1 MSPRK
6 FVRDSFGF
14 AFSQYIVRATL
25 MARTLVAAR
34 LLGPEAMGAWNA
46 IQLVLDNGS
55 LMLFGTQQGLDQVV
69 PARIGAGDAD
79 GERRVKRAA
88 LFNIVMLTLLYA
100 LCCLVWI
107 SVGRSRIRD
116 AWGFAGVGVALG
128 CVAAT
133 NLSNYQTSIQRSH
146 GDFATVSAW
155 MLIQG
160 AIGGLLGMAL
170 TPFIGNWGLLG
181 GWAVG
186 CFSALVFTTLRSV
199 KQAPLVPAPAAE
211 GLDLVQTGFPL
222 FVFLASSLVMRQL
235 DRIIILRFLGIEMLG
250 YYGLA
255 VMVLALM
262 LYAPDAVTFVLYPK
276 LQREFSA
283 SGNDPESIRTQIE
296 KVLRASS
303 VLVPALAAGA
313 FFFAG
318 PSIQFLLPKFLPGV
332 TAMRV
337 LCFGAVG
344 LAFANFASIVLMT
357 VGRQSLLMPGAV
369 LSVVAGAGFDMLAVR
384 LGYGITGVAWAT
396 VATYSVSGALLL
408 TMALTGLSIP
418 PRRVIGLVFRLFLP
432 MAVAIALALALHRA
446 VPWVGS
452 PILARRALRLALEVA
467 AFAAL
472 YFLAVHPLVR
482 GLGLRQVL
490 SDLNLP
496 VLSPLMLRLQGRA
509 SRQDPS

>member
-14 AFSQYIVRATL
+14 AFSQYVVRATL
-25 MARTLVAAR
+25 MARTLLAAR

-69 PARIGAGDAD
+69 PARLGAGDAD

-88 LFNIVMLTLLYA
+88 LFNIVLLTLLYA

-107 SVGRSRIRD
+107 SVGRSRVRD
-116 AWGFAGVGVALG
+116 AWGFAGVGLALA

-146 GDFATVSAW
+146 GDFTTVSTW

-160 AIGGLLGMAL
+160 AVGGLLGMVL
-170 TPFIGNWGLLG
+170 TPFFGNWGLLG
-181 GWAVG
+181 GWSVG
-186 CFSALVFTTLRSV
+186 CLAALVFTTFSSR
-199 KQAPLVPAPAAE
+199 KHAPLAPAPGAE
-211 GLDLVQTGFPL
+211 GLDLMQTGFPL

-235 DRIIILRFLGIEMLG
+235 DRVIILRFLGIEMLG

-276 LQREFSA
+276 MQREFSA
-283 SGNDPESIRTQIE
+283 SGNDPESIRPQIE
-296 KVLRASS
+296 QVLRASS
-303 VLVPALAAGA
+303 ILVPALAAGA

-318 PSIQFLLPKFLPGV
+318 PSIQFLLPKFVPGV
-332 TAMRV
+332 TAVRV

-357 VGRQSLLMPGAV
+357 VGRQSLLMPAAV

-408 TMALTGLSIP
+408 TMALTGLAVP
-418 PRRVIGLVFRLFLP
+418 PRRVIDLVIRLFLP
-432 MAVAIALALALHRA
+432 VAVAIALVLALHRA
-446 VPWVGS
+446 VPWAGS
-452 PILARRALRLALEVA
+452 PILGRRALRLAIEVS
-467 AFAAL
+467 AFSAL

-482 GLGLRQVL
+482 GLGIRHVL
-490 SDLNLP
+490 SELNLP
-496 VLSPLMLRLQGRA
+496 VISPLMRRLQGGA
-509 SRQDPS
+509 SLKEPS